1 MSGDNIIRREYESD
15 YEVSYEK
22 VKEYVRVLDDDNPYY
37 TDREFVKSLDGG
49 HPYAPPTF
57 AAIYCQ
63 PALEHLYYD
72 PEFSKLVSR
81 LVHGEQEY
89 HFHEPVRAGDRI
101 HTNAVIDKNYT
112 KTNQAGK
119 VHRIFEIK
127 TTSIN
132 QDNKLV
138 CTGFYTLLIR
148 GE

>member
-1 MSGDNIIRREYESD
+1 MSGNNIIGRKYESD

-22 VKEYVRVLDDDNPYY
+22 VKEYVRVLDDQNPYY

-49 HPYAPPTF
+49 HPYAHPTF

-63 PALEHLYYD
+63 PALEYLYYD
-72 PEFSKLVSR
+72 HEFSKLVPR

-89 HFHEPVRAGDRI
+89 HFHEPVRAGDI
-101 HTNAVIDKNYT
+101 NHTNAVIDKHYT
-112 KTNQAGK
+112 KTNQVGT
-119 VHRIFEIK
+119 VHQIFEIK
-127 TTSIN
+127 TTSSN

-138 CTGFYTLLIR
+138 CTGLYTLLIR

>member
-1 MSGDNIIRREYESD
+1 MLGDNIIGRKYESD

-22 VKEYVRVLDDDNPYY
+22 VKEYVRVLDDQNPHY

-57 AAIYCQ
+57 ASIYCQ
-63 PALEHLYYD
+63 PAMNHLYFD
-72 PEFSKLVSR
+72 PEFSKLVPR

-89 HFHEPVRAGDRI
+89 HFHEPVRAGDKI
-101 HTNAVIDKNYT
+101 HTIAVIDNNYT

-119 VHRIFEIK
+119 VHRIFEIR
-127 TTSIN
+127 TTSSN
-132 QDNKLV
+132 QDGQTV
-138 CTGFYTLLIR
+138 CTGLYTLVIR

>member
-1 MSGDNIIRREYESD
+1 M
-15 YEVSYEK
+15 
-22 VKEYVRVLDDDNPYY
+22 P
-37 TDREFVKSLDGG
+37 
-49 HPYAPPTF
+49 
-57 AAIYCQ
+57 
-63 PALEHLYYD
+63 
-72 PEFSKLVSR
+72 R

-112 KTNQAGK
+112 KTNQVGK

>member
-1 MSGDNIIRREYESD
+1 MSGDNIIGREYESD

-22 VKEYVRVLDDDNPYY
+22 VKEYVRVLDDNNPYY

-49 HPYAPPTF
+49 HPYAPPPF

-63 PALEHLYYD
+63 PALEYLYYD
-72 PEFSKLVSR
+72 PEFSKLVPR

-89 HFHEPVRAGDRI
+89 HFHEPVRAGDII
-101 HTNAVIDKNYT
+101 HTNAVIDKHYT
-112 KTNQAGK
+112 KTNQVGT
-119 VHRIFEIK
+119 VHQIFEIK
-127 TTSIN
+127 TTSSN

-138 CTGFYTLLIR
+138 CTGLYTLLIR